1 MLLHNLRFA
10 LRMLRKNPAFASIA
24 VLSLALG
31 IGANTAM
38 FSFADALLLR
48 PLPVV
53 RPGEIVTLSG
63 TAPDLPGT
71 SYGSLSAPDY
81 RDFRDKSRSFEGLVA
96 FADSPVG
103 VADQPDASPELRLA
117 LVVSGNF
124 FRTMGVEP
132 ALGRSFSPDED
143 RVPGR
148 DAVVVLGHNFWARHM
163 GSDPRAIGRTLR
175 LNGV

>member
-71 SYGSLSAPDY
+71 SFGSLSAPDY

-96 FADSPVG
+96 FAASPVG

-124 FRTMGVEP
+124 FSTMGVEP
-132 ALGRSFSPDED
+132 AQFGRSV
-143 RVPGR
+143 R
-148 DAVVVLGHNFWARHM
+148 L
-163 GSDPRAIGRTLR
+163 IGNSHR
-175 LNGV
+175 